1 MSVIFIVTKMPLMSI
16 LRRNERQKRR
26 SVREW
31 EGIPTRGLDGRRVLC
46 QLRRVSS
53 VGDETLEEAWA
64 EALESWDEDDAH
76 KRFIAVCDAI
86 GRLDEAGARYRAVKE
101 SDPERAQEADRRI
114 DQVLGRALATLQS
127 KRVEP
132 SEEPRR
138 RLFWVS
144 VVLFLAIL
152 LSTMWMIRGL

>member
-1 MSVIFIVTKMPLMSI
+1 M
-16 LRRNERQKRR
+16 
-26 SVREW
+26 
-31 EGIPTRGLDGRRVLC
+31 
-46 QLRRVSS
+46 SS
-53 VGDETLEEAWA
+53 VGDETLEEAWS
-64 EALESWDEDDAH
+64 ETLERWDDDDAH

-101 SDPERAQEADRRI
+101 SDPERAEQADRRI
-114 DQVLGRALATLQS
+114 DQVVGRALATLQS

-132 SEEPRR
+132 SDEPRR